1 MYVHNWYNIYF
12 YFFLK
17 DIKYNLFLIQ
27 LYNLLR
33 CFCYPIAWFQQFCK
47 LYLCLMETFK
57 CLKTLITST
66 YQTNSSMLLW
76 TAFVRKLGATLH
88 NTRLAMVS
96 SALTKSTGLLS
107 LAPSLPLYLNAGFF
121 VYEPYLSTY
130 HDLLDTLQ
138 VTNPTTFAEQLYI
151 ISHSYFGH

>member
-1 MYVHNWYNIYF
+1 
-12 YFFLK
+12 
-17 DIKYNLFLIQ
+17 
-27 LYNLLR
+27 
-33 CFCYPIAWFQQFCK
+33 
-47 LYLCLMETFK
+47 
-57 CLKTLITST
+57 
-66 YQTNSSMLLW
+66 MLLW

-88 NTRLAMVS
+88 NTRLAIVS
-96 SALTKSTGLLS
+96 SALTKSTSLLS
-107 LAPSLPLYLNAGFF
+107 LAPTPKPPLYLNAGFF